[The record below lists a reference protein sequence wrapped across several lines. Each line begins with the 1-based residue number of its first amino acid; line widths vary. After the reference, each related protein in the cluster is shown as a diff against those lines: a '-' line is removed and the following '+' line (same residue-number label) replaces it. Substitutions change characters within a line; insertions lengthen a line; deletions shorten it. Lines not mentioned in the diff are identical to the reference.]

1 MPFTN
6 PDSQNPYKRKT
17 TMKISAAFPSNYLKS
32 DDLDG
37 QPRIVTVRTCVQE
50 ELGQGRDKEK
60 KPVLYF
66 SKGTKGLVLNI
77 TNARV
82 IAKAYGDDTGSW
94 AGKPIEVYPTQVEF
108 KGDLVDAIRVR
119 IPDVPAVVA
128 GDANTAPM
136 SDAKIDEELN
146 DEAPW

>member
-1 MPFTN
+1 
-6 PDSQNPYKRKT
+6 
-17 TMKISAAFPSNYLKS
+17 MKISAAFPSNYLKS

-37 QPRIVTVRTCVQE
+37 QPRIVTVRTCVHE

-82 IAKAYGDDTGSW
+82 IAKAYGDDTGNW
-94 AGKPIEVYPTQVEF
+94 AGKPIEIYPTEVEF

-136 SDAKIDEELN
+136 SDAKLDEELN
-146 DEAPW
+146 DEIPW

>member
-1 MPFTN
+1 
-6 PDSQNPYKRKT
+6 
-17 TMKISAAFPSNYLKS
+17 MKISAAFPSNYLKS

-66 SKGTKGLVLNI
+66 SKGPKGLVLNI

-82 IAKAYGDDTGSW
+82 IAKAYGDDTGHW
-94 AGKPIEVYPTQVEF
+94 AGEPIEIYPTQVEF

-119 IPDVPAVVA
+119 IPDVPVA
-128 GDANTAPM
+128 GAVEASTDATAAPM
-136 SDAKIDEELN
+136 ADDKLDEELN
-146 DEAPW
+146 DEIPW

>member
-1 MPFTN
+1 
-6 PDSQNPYKRKT
+6 
-17 TMKISAAFPSNYLKS
+17 MKISAAFPSNYLKS

-82 IAKAYGDDTGSW
+82 IAKAYGDDTGNW
-94 AGKPIEVYPTQVEF
+94 AGEPIEIYPTQVEF

-119 IPDVPAVVA
+119 IPDVPVA
-128 GDANTAPM
+128 GAVEVNAATDATAAPM
-136 SDAKIDEELN
+136 ADDKLDEELN
-146 DEAPW
+146 DEIPW